1 MGGCGWVGEACNRKN
16 DFQTCVNL
24 NCPITLLP
32 VYSSVTVEPCSSAD
46 GPCRPFRLSAIA
58 MVYQHVRVYAWLSWP
73 EIVRK
78 WPGTG
83 HADLMTEGANTMT
96 FIDDNG
102 EDKQ

>member
-1 MGGCGWVGEACNRKN
+1 MM
-16 DFQTCVNL
+16 NL
-24 NCPITLLP
+24 HCPITLLP
-32 VYSSVTVEPCSSAD
+32 VYSSVTVESCSSAD
-46 GPCRPFRLSAIA
+46 SPCRPFRLSAMTYHI
-58 MVYQHVRVYAWLSWP
+58 VREYAWLSWL

-83 HADLMTEGANTMT
+83 HAELMTEGANTMT